1 MASGTKFSFPGTS
14 AGAGQ
19 IALDRFAEMMIDR
32 MEQMKNSDWKQGWIG
47 GVNGYAGLPQ
57 NVGGRNY
64 SGSNS
69 FFLQLQTAAKGYQ
82 LPVYLTFKQ
91 AHNLKAHVLKG
102 EKSFPVVYWD
112 MMVKDKDGKKI
123 SSDEYKAMSKEERKN
138 LDVIPFIKAFP
149 VYNVDQTNLR
159 EVQPERVQK
168 LIDKFKVPELR
179 DTQGMYA
186 HAALDR
192 MIQQQ
197 SWLCPIQADKR
208 ENGAYYS
215 PSRDI
220 VVLPMKAQFNTGTT
234 PEEIYRDGMEFYS
247 TMLHEMTHSTM
258 TPERLNRE
266 MGGKFGD
273 SKYAKEELVA
283 ELTAA
288 MISHSMGF
296 DSKITDNSAAYLDSW
311 IGVLK
316 KEPKFRVS
324 IMADVNK
331 ASDLILDHVDT
342 QRLALGEQP
351 YLAKND
357 PWLPPDPNEEIPF
370 KNAAIIKTRS
380 GDYAIRASY
389 DGVDLGLKPI
399 EKSTARTYFQLTDMR
414 DKEAFLNMT
423 ARKQY
428 YSEIAGIGKSMEKS
442 KSLSI

>member
-1 MASGTKFSFPGTS
+1 MAYGTNTPGNSGQ
-14 AGAGQ
+14 AA
-19 IALDRFAEMMIDR
+19 IDRFAEMMIGR
-32 MEQMKNSDWKQGWIG
+32 MQEMKDTGWKKGWIG
-47 GVNGYAGLPQ
+47 GASGYNGLPQ

-102 EKSFPVVYWD
+102 EKAFPVVYWD
-112 MMVKDKDGKKI
+112 MMVKDKNGKRV
-123 SSDEYKAMSKEERKN
+123 SSEEYRAMSKEEKKEMET
-138 LDVIPFIKAFP
+138 IPFVKAFP
-149 VYNVDQTNLR
+149 VYNVAQTNLA
-159 EVQPERVQK
+159 EVQPERMQK
-168 LIDKFKVPELR
+168 LLDKFKVPELR
-179 DTQGMYA
+179 DTEGMYA
-186 HAALDR
+186 HASLDR
-192 MIQQQ
+192 MLQTQG
-197 SWLCPIQADKR
+197 WLCPIQADKR
-208 ENGAYYS
+208 EDGAYYS
-215 PSRDI
+215 PLSDRI
-220 VVLPMKAQFNTGTT
+220 VLPMKAQFNIGNTA
-234 PEEIYRDGMEFYS
+234 EEIYRGGMEFYS

-273 SKYAKEELVA
+273 PKYAKEELVA

-296 DSKITDNSAAYLDSW
+296 DAKVTDNSAAYLDSW

-316 KEPKFRVS
+316 KEPKFIVS
-324 IMADVNK
+324 VMADVNK
-331 ASDLILDHVDT
+331 ASDLILDHVDK

-357 PWLPPDPNEEIPF
+357 PFAPLDPNEEVPF
-370 KNAAIIKTRS
+370 KNAAIVKTRN

-389 DGVDLGLKPI
+389 DGVELGLKAVS
-399 EKSTARTYFQLTDMR
+399 KDTARTFFQLTDYK

-423 ARKQY
+423 ARKSYEPELAMMQH
-428 YSEIAGIGKSMEKS
+428 SQRQHTRAKMSM
-442 KSLSI
+442 

>member
-32 MEQMKNSDWKQGWIG
+32 MEQMKASDWKQGWIG
-47 GVNGYAGLPQ
+47 GASGFAGLPQ

-69 FFLQLQTAAKGYQ
+69 FFLQLHTAAKGYQ
-82 LPVYLTFKQ
+82 LPVYLTFNQ

-112 MMVKDKDGKKI
+112 MMVKDKDGKKV
-123 SSDEYKAMSKEERKN
+123 SSDEYKAMSKEEKKN

-168 LIDKFKVPELR
+168 LIDKFKVPEMR

-186 HAALDR
+186 HSALDR

-220 VVLPMKAQFNTGTT
+220 VVLPMKAQFNTGST
-234 PEEIYRDGMEFYS
+234 PDEIYRDGMEFYS

-273 SKYAKEELVA
+273 PKYAKEELVA

-316 KEPKFRVS
+316 KEPKFIVS

-331 ASDLILDHVDT
+331 ASDLILDHVDK

-370 KNAAIIKTRS
+370 KNAAIIKTRA

-414 DKEAFLNMT
+414 DKAAFLNMT
-423 ARKQY
+423 VRKQY
-428 YSEIAGIGKSMEKS
+428 HSEIVGISRSVEKS

>member
-1 MASGTKFSFPGTS
+1 MAFGTKYTTS
-14 AGAGQ
+14 SNGNAGQ
-19 IALDRFAEMMIDR
+19 VALDRFAEMMIER
-32 MEQMKNSDWKQGWIG
+32 MEKMKESDWKQGWIG
-47 GVNGYAGLPQ
+47 GANGFAGLPQ

-82 LPVYLTFKQ
+82 LPVYLTFNQ

-112 MMVKDKDGKKI
+112 MMVKDKDGKKV
-123 SSDEYKAMSKEERKN
+123 SSDEYKAMTKEERKN

-186 HAALDR
+186 HQALDR

-197 SWLCPIQADKR
+197 SWLCPIQADRR

-220 VVLPMKAQFNTGTT
+220 VVLPMKAQFNTGNS
-234 PEEIYRDGMEFYS
+234 PDEIYRDGMEFYS

-273 SKYAKEELVA
+273 PKYAKEELVA

-311 IGVLK
+311 ISVLK
-316 KEPKFRVS
+316 KEPKFIVS

-331 ASDLILDHVDT
+331 ASDLILDHVDK

-357 PWLPPDPNEEIPF
+357 PWQPMDPNEEIPF

-389 DGVDLGLKPI
+389 DGVDLGMKPI
-399 EKSTARTYFQLTDMR
+399 EKSTARTFFQLTDMR

-423 ARKQY
+423 ARKHYQ
-428 YSEIAGIGKSMEKS
+428 SEIAGIGKSMEKS

>member
-1 MASGTKFSFPGTS
+1 MAFGTKYTTS
-14 AGAGQ
+14 SNGNAGQ
-19 IALDRFAEMMIDR
+19 VALDRFAEMMIER
-32 MEQMKNSDWKQGWIG
+32 MEKMKESDWKQGWIG
-47 GVNGYAGLPQ
+47 GANGFAGLPQ

-82 LPVYLTFKQ
+82 LPVYLTFNQ

-112 MMVKDKDGKKI
+112 MMVKDKDGKKV
-123 SSDEYKAMSKEERKN
+123 SSDEYKAMTKEERKN

-179 DTQGMYA
+179 DTHGMYA
-186 HAALDR
+186 HQALDR
-192 MIQQQ
+192 MIQEQ

-220 VVLPMKAQFNTGTT
+220 VVLPMKAQFNTGNS
-234 PEEIYRDGMEFYS
+234 PEEVYRDGMEFYS

-273 SKYAKEELVA
+273 PKYAKEELVA

-296 DSKITDNSAAYLDSW
+296 DSKIADNSAAYLDSW
-311 IGVLK
+311 ISVLK
-316 KEPKFRVS
+316 KEPKFIVS

-331 ASDLILDHVDT
+331 ASDLILEHVDK

-357 PWLPPDPNEEIPF
+357 PWQPMDPNEEIPF

-389 DGVDLGLKPI
+389 DGVDLGMKPI
-399 EKSTARTYFQLTDMR
+399 EKSTARTFFQITDMR

-428 YSEIAGIGKSMEKS
+428 QSEIAGIGKSMEKS

>member
-1 MASGTKFSFPGTS
+1 MAFGTKYTTS
-14 AGAGQ
+14 SNGNAGQ
-19 IALDRFAEMMIDR
+19 VALDRFAEMMIER
-32 MEQMKNSDWKQGWIG
+32 MEKMKESDWKQGWIG
-47 GVNGYAGLPQ
+47 GANGFAGLPQ

-82 LPVYLTFKQ
+82 LPVYLTFNQ

-112 MMVKDKDGKKI
+112 MMVKDKDGKKV
-123 SSDEYKAMSKEERKN
+123 SSDEYKAMTKEERKN

-159 EVQPERVQK
+159 EVQPERVKK

-186 HAALDR
+186 HQALDR
-192 MIQQQ
+192 MIQEQ

-220 VVLPMKAQFNTGTT
+220 VVLPMKAQFNTGNS
-234 PEEIYRDGMEFYS
+234 PDEIYRDGMEFYS

-273 SKYAKEELVA
+273 PKYAKEELVA

-311 IGVLK
+311 INVLK
-316 KEPKFRVS
+316 KEPKFIVS

-331 ASDLILDHVDT
+331 ASDLILDHVDK

-357 PWLPPDPNEEIPF
+357 PWQPMDPNEEIPF

-389 DGVDLGLKPI
+389 DGVDLGMKPI
-399 EKSTARTYFQLTDMR
+399 EKSTARTFFQLTDMR

-423 ARKQY
+423 ARKHYQ
-428 YSEIAGIGKSMEKS
+428 SEIAGIGKSMEKS